1 MAYGSHC
8 RRPVCDLDRDLIIVP
23 LKHRS
28 AQVRSSMHFLWPAC
42 SIVVRA
48 MAGAVPRDHCGR
60 GRDAAVV
67 EAEIEVR
74 EIAEAWNGGL
84 ARPLEGTSRN
94 LTRSDDYDRNGL
106 DSRSSYGLGAPPA
119 RGAAPSFGAPP
130 TRGEEQHRAL
140 GHRPPAVQHPAS
152 EHRPPVVQ
160 HPASEHRP
168 PVAQHR
174 ASGHRPPVEQHRAS
188 GHRPP
193 VEQHPAS
200 EHRLPVVQHLATG
213 HRPPVEQH
221 PASEHRL
228 PVARVLVAPG

>member
-130 TRGEEQHRAL
+130 ARGAAAPSF
-140 GHRPPAVQHPAS
+140 GAPPARGA
-152 EHRPPVVQ
+152 
-160 HPASEHRP
+160 
-168 PVAQHR
+168 
-174 ASGHRPPVEQHRAS
+174 
-188 GHRPP
+188 
-193 VEQHPAS
+193 
-200 EHRLPVVQHLATG
+200 
-213 HRPPVEQH
+213 
-221 PASEHRL
+221 
-228 PVARVLVAPG
+228 APGLGAPPARGAAPGLGTPPSRGAAPSFGAPPAR